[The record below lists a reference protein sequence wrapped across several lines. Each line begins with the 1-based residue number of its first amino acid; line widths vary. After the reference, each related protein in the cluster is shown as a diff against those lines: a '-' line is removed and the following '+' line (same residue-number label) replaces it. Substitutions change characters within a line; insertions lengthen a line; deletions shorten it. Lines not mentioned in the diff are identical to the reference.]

1 MVPNVNRTTSEE
13 VASPL
18 EAPSE
23 APQLISRSVITTIRE
38 VRITRKSTSTGG
50 LPRHES

>member
-1 MVPNVNRTTSEE
+1 MVLNVNSSTSEE
-13 VASPL
+13 ATSPM
-18 EAPSE
+18 EDPSE